1 MFTLFPSYLF
11 SNNITAIFFSILFIV
26 VLIVELSI
34 LKRKHKTKEDKSSM
48 PLIILGLFIPLIIMF
63 YTSYKGFGIFP
74 LRTTYLG
81 IVILIL
87 GFALRQL
94 SIYILG
100 KSFTPAITVSKKQK
114 VIESGPYMYI
124 RHPSYAG
131 LILELLGVALSL
143 SSWIGFLVSLL
154 FLIPVMIYRINIEEK
169 LLAKNLSNY
178 KDYTK
183 RTYRLI
189 PFIY

>member
-1 MFTLFPSYLF
+1 MLYIFPRDLFP
-11 SNNITAIFFSILFIV
+11 NKAIALIFSILFII
-26 VLIVELSI
+26 VLLVEISI
-34 LKRKHKTKEDKSSM
+34 LRRKRNTKEDRGSM
-48 PLIILGLFIPLIIMF
+48 LFILTGIFLPIAILF
-63 YTSYKGFGIFP
+63 LTSYNYFGIFTFK
-74 LRTTYLG
+74 TTYLG
-81 IVILIL
+81 IIVLL
-87 GFALRQL
+87 FGFALRQL

-143 SSWIGFLVSLL
+143 SSWVGFLASLL

-178 KDYTK
+178 KDYMK